1 MKLPLSL
8 LALFF
13 AFFMTFAYAAPE
25 SQVRDFAVN
34 EEQSDPIARFAS
46 APGEEAVGDLLLQ
59 AMSLIGVAY
68 RFGGNSPTSGLDCSG
83 FIKYV
88 FQKSLKVNLPR
99 TAAEMARV
107 GKAVGRE
114 ELAAGD
120 LVFFNTRGFRNSH
133 AGIYLGGSK
142 FIHSPRSGKN
152 IEVSNMGNSYWAT
165 RYDGA
170 RRVQRGQAVQMEA
183 APVVEKATR
192 TRQAAAPVVR
202 ASSKA
207 TVRSKAV
214 AEKRSVKNRSS
225 VKSSKASS
233 AKKSASAKKPVA
245 KQSASKKTS
254 SKKTTTQKKSS

>member
-1 MKLPLSL
+1 
-8 LALFF
+8 
-13 AFFMTFAYAAPE
+13 MTFAYAAPE
-25 SQVRDFAVN
+25 PQLREFAVN

-99 TAAEMARV
+99 TSAEMGRV
-107 GKAVGRE
+107 GRALERD

-120 LVFFNTRGFRNSH
+120 LVFFDTRGFRNSH
-133 AGIYLGGSK
+133 VGIYLGGSK
-142 FIHSPRSGKN
+142 FIHSPRTGKN
-152 IEVSNMGNSYWAT
+152 IEVANMGNSYWAK
-165 RYDGA
+165 RYNGA
-170 RRVQRGQAVQMEA
+170 RRVQRGQSVQMEA
-183 APVVEKATR
+183 AAPAVEKVTR
-192 TRQAAAPVVR
+192 TRQAAVPAVR
-202 ASSKA
+202 SSKA

-225 VKSSKASS
+225 AKASKASTSKNSVS
-233 AKKSASAKKPVA
+233 AKKSTSSKKPVA
-245 KQSASKKTS
+245 KKTASSKASGKKTA
-254 SKKTTTQKKSS
+254 TQKKSS